1 MGQILKSLSLRIH
14 PGNPEVP
21 LLLIIV
27 NCRRA
32 ASDVTGFRRT
42 SEPRAL
48 EVQERLRHSMQA
60 TGMPPGKPS
69 GTGRGG
75 GGSLAA
81 EPRAV
86 MTVSPSSV
94 GRRHG
99 EYVNPNATTAAA
111 KQTTAPSGSTGG
123 RQQPLA
129 TFTTAATSRFA
140 PNNMPPGQQ
149 QQPMGAPSY
158 RAAPAP
164 CAPGGQQ
171 HRLTA
176 GLVAAAGAS
185 GAAAPSSSLQPTA
198 LQRQQQRRAP
208 APSEAGTYADW
219 WQRPGSSSS
228 SVLSYPMTAVS
239 LLASI
244 CLPLPRPLLK
254 ECL

>member
-1 MGQILKSLSLRIH
+1 
-14 PGNPEVP
+14 
-21 LLLIIV
+21 
-27 NCRRA
+27 
-32 ASDVTGFRRT
+32 
-42 SEPRAL
+42 
-48 EVQERLRHSMQA
+48 
-60 TGMPPGKPS
+60 
-69 GTGRGG
+69 
-75 GGSLAA
+75 
-81 EPRAV
+81 
-86 MTVSPSSV
+86 
-94 GRRHG
+94 
-99 EYVNPNATTAAA
+99 
-111 KQTTAPSGSTGG
+111 
-123 RQQPLA
+123 
-129 TFTTAATSRFA
+129 
-140 PNNMPPGQQ
+140 
-149 QQPMGAPSY
+149 MGAPSY

-239 LLASI
+239 LLVSI

-254 ECL
+254 ECDTRSCTHSPLQVTDRGGSVASTEFRMWMDKISQLESAVSDERGKRRQFEEELKKMQSSDAHFAVSRGGLVTGKTGDGGGAGVTSLVKGAGPQTRTGGR